1 MFSVFV
7 NEASL
12 ECPSYTKFRG
22 AAKVKFNQILPDS
35 VITVKNLPFG
45 AIFKIKDSSFI
56 VGKDGETSVN
66 QVGLATFETDGL
78 KCSFNVSVNQKEYEC
93 K

>member
-1 MFSVFV
+1 M
-7 NEASL
+7 
-12 ECPSYTKFRG
+12 
-22 AAKVKFNQILPDS
+22 LPDS
-35 VITVKNLPFG
+35 IIKVKNLPLG
-45 AIFKIKDSSFI
+45 AIFKIKDYSFI

-66 QVGLATFETDGL
+66 QIGLATFESDGL

>member
-1 MFSVFV
+1 M
-7 NEASL
+7 
-12 ECPSYTKFRG
+12 
-22 AAKVKFNQILPDS
+22 KFNQILPDYI
-35 VITVKNLPFG
+35 ITVKNLPFG
-45 AIFKIKDSSFI
+45 AIFKIKDDSFI

-78 KCSFNVSVNQKEYEC
+78 KCSFNVYVNQKEYEC